1 MGAAFALE
9 EPTGIR
15 LAICA
20 GLLLAHIRS
29 RESVTVAPLQ
39 GTQSPGMAK
48 SKKSLTAEDR
58 QLVESQVQL
67 VKTIA
72 NSLARRLPA
81 SVERSDLIQDG
92 ALGVMEALLRWTKET
107 TGAHFE
113 NYVALR
119 AHGAMLDGLRAL
131 DPGSRQVRKEMRRV
145 EQAIQSLGHTHGRF
159 PREREIADVLGITLP
174 AYQKLL
180 QDAQGYLLIS
190 LQDLAGEEEEA
201 YLEHCINENA
211 DPLVVLE
218 RSGLRVA
225 LANAVKLL
233 TKQKQTLL
241 KLYYEDDLK
250 MREIAEKLSLSE
262 ARISQLHTQTIAE
275 LRAAMPD
282 GDINTLLKP
291 RRKPR
296 AESGATAPAPL

>member
-1 MGAAFALE
+1 MITALARE
-9 EPTGIR
+9 EPVGIR

-29 RESVTVAPLQ
+29 RESVTVAPLH
-39 GTQSPGMAK
+39 GSHLPGMAK
-48 SKKSLTAEDR
+48 SKNTLTAKDR
-58 QLVESQVQL
+58 ELVESQAHL
-67 VKTIA
+67 VKSIA

-81 SVERSDLIQDG
+81 SVERADLIQDG
-92 ALGVMEALLRWTKET
+92 TLGVMEALLRWTKET

-145 EQAIQSLGHTHGRF
+145 EQAIQSLGHAHGRF
-159 PREREIADVLGITLP
+159 PREREIAEALGISLQ
-174 AYQKLL
+174 AYQRLL

-190 LQDLAGEEEEA
+190 LHDLAGEEEEA

-218 RSGLRVA
+218 RSGLRMA

-250 MREIAEKLSLSE
+250 MREIAEKLGLSE

-291 RRKPR
+291 RRKAR
-296 AESGATAPAPL
+296 DANGVSLPAPP

>member
-1 MGAAFALE
+1 MGCAVALE
-9 EPTGIR
+9 RPESIR
-15 LAICA
+15 LAVCA
-20 GLLLAHIRS
+20 GLLLAHLRS
-29 RESVTVAPLQ
+29 RESVTVTALAR
-39 GTQSPGMAK
+39 TQTQGMAK
-48 SKKSLTAEDR
+48 SKKTLTAEDR
-58 QLVESQVQL
+58 ALVENQAQL

-81 SVERSDLIQDG
+81 SVDRADLIQDG
-92 ALGVMEALLRWTKET
+92 TLGVMEALLRWTKET

-145 EQAIQSLGHTHGRF
+145 ELAIQSLGHAHGRF
-159 PREREIADVLGITLP
+159 PTEGEIAAALGITLP
-174 AYQKLL
+174 AYQRLL

-190 LQDLAGEEEEA
+190 LQDLAGDDEA
-201 YLEHCINENA
+201 EYLEHCINENA

-218 RSGLRVA
+218 RSGLRMA

-233 TKQKQTLL
+233 SKQKQTLL

-250 MREIAEKLSLSE
+250 MREIAEKLGLSE

-296 AESGATAPAPL
+296 AESDVTAPAPL